1 MSDGNPYNSNGRP
14 YNGGGGGN
22 GNWRGGGG
30 GGNWKGNN
38 GNGGGNWRSGN
49 GGNGGGQ
56 RFGKTY
62 TEEELKNAVLPRYV
76 VISGNDTPT
85 GDASEKAMRLVGAF
99 ERAGFIVRTG
109 GLKGIDDV
117 VTSTTQKAELHL
129 PFKNFN
135 QKESAS
141 QFSNELCIEFAR
153 RFAPDLD
160 SMPNVPKAILAKN
173 PRLVLG
179 KNLNSPAQ
187 LVIVWSDDGA
197 EHPSECG
204 PRSGNAGHIVKIAN
218 HTGIR
223 VINLKRP
230 DAEARAMQF
239 LENIY
244 VQQAQQPATQQP
256 TAPAAEPANT
266 GYAAGQGHGDAGYG
280 QHQAQ
285 QQYGA
290 APSHG
295 NFGPSNPSNGQHP
308 GAGYGG
314 QHHGHPNPSLNNRSQ
329 YDSY

>member
-1 MSDGNPYNSNGRP
+1 MSDGNPYSSNGRP
-14 YNGGGGGN
+14 YN
-22 GNWRGGGG
+22 GG

-38 GNGGGNWRSGN
+38 GNGGGNWR
-49 GGNGGGQ
+49 GGNGGGSGQ

-85 GDASEKAMRLVGAF
+85 EDASEKAMRLVGAF

-117 VTSTTQKAELHL
+117 VTTATQKAELHL

-141 QFSNELCIEFAR
+141 QFSNEMCIEFAR

-179 KNLNSPAQ
+179 KNLLTPAQ

-244 VQQAQQPATQQP
+244 VQQAQQPTNQQP
-256 TAPAAEPANT
+256 AAPTDPTGT
-266 GYAAGQGHGDAGYG
+266 GYAAGQNHGGSGYG
-280 QHQAQ
+280 QQQVQ

-290 APSHG
+290 APNHG
-295 NFGPSNPSNGQHP
+295 SFGPSNPSNGQHP
-308 GAGYGG
+308 GSGAGYNG
-314 QHHGHPNPSLNNRSQ
+314 QQRAQQPTLNNHSQ
-329 YDSY
+329 YDNY